1 MTVNLEKLPMG
12 ATGYFTHPDC
22 RLHEMG
28 AGHPECP
35 QRLDAIE
42 DRLLITGLDQ
52 ALTRKEAAPASITD
66 IELAHGHMY
75 VASLRGLSDALTE
88 EVQAGGPNHSALD
101 PDTSMNVHT
110 WQAALRSAGA
120 ALEATDAVLAGELEN
135 AFCATRPPGHHAC
148 HDKAMGFCFF
158 NNVAIAAK
166 YAVERHGLQ
175 RVAIVDFDV
184 HHGNGTEDIVAGDDR
199 ILMVSFYQH
208 PFYPEGGALKHDAN
222 LVNLPVPAYTKG
234 MDIRELIDMIWM
246 PRLEAHRPELIF
258 ISAGFDAHREDDM
271 GQLGLVEQDY
281 VWITQRIKDVADKYA
296 HGKIV
301 SCLEGGYNLSALA
314 RSVEAHIRVLANV

>member
-1 MTVNLEKLPMG
+1 V
-12 ATGYFTHPDC
+12 
-22 RLHEMG
+22 HEMG
-28 AGHPECP
+28 AGHPEGP

-42 DRLLITGLDQ
+42 DRLLITGLDH
-52 ALTRKEAAPASITD
+52 ALTRKEAAPASLAD
-66 IELAHGHMY
+66 IELAHGRMY
-75 VASLRGLSDALTE
+75 VASLRGLSDALIE
-88 EVQAGGPNHSALD
+88 DMLAGGPSHSALD
-101 PDTSMNVHT
+101 PDTSINAHT
-110 WQAALRSAGA
+110 WKAALRSAGA

-166 YAVERHGLQ
+166 YALERHGLK

-199 ILMVSFYQH
+199 ILMVSFFQH
-208 PFYPEGGALKHDAN
+208 PFYPQGGSQSNAQN

-234 MDIRELIDMIWM
+234 MAVRELVDAIWM
-246 PRLEAHRPELIF
+246 PRLEEHRPELIF

-271 GQLGLVEQDY
+271 GQMGLVEQDY
-281 VWITQRIKDVADKYA
+281 AWMTQRIKDVARRHA
-296 HGKIV
+296 QGRIV
-301 SCLEGGYNLSALA
+301 SCLEGGYNLSALG
-314 RSVEAHIRVLANV
+314 RSVEAHLRVLADV